1 VIVTVASGTAV
12 FVVLYFLAWLTLK
25 APKDEKGTYY
35 YFDPRKERGKFEPHA
50 ERYQGIAKLLIT
62 LSTASL
68 AFLINFLVSISPDRN
83 LRSPHS
89 LKLEFI
95 APQVMGFLCLSVLF
109 AILFVFLQTYFYE
122 EYCHSAEQDTYRVW
136 KYSLQVANGYSA
148 LTWFFV
154 AYAYIAWHLM

>member
-1 VIVTVASGTAV
+1 VLVTISWGIAV
-12 FVVLYFLAWLTLK
+12 FAILYVGAWLTLRG
-25 APKDEKGTYY
+25 PRDSKGTYY

-62 LSTASL
+62 LSTASV

-83 LRSPHS
+83 LRSLHS
-89 LKLEFI
+89 LKLESI
-95 APQVMGFLCLSVLF
+95 AAQVMGFLCLSILF
-109 AILFVFLQTYFYE
+109 AIFFVFLQSYFYE
-122 EYCHSAEQDTYRVW
+122 QYCHSQEQDTYRVW

-148 LTWFFV
+148 LAWFFF